1 MQIIFRLLDLQLFAE
16 GDGGTAAEATG
27 AAAETGDLSQV
38 VYGKQQAEQAPDAG
52 VQQEE
57 TPARDLGK
65 EFEALIKGEFK
76 DVYNK
81 RVQDTVSKRLK
92 GPTADAEKY
101 RAMQPVMKM
110 LSQRYGV
117 DASDVKALSAAIEE
131 DDAFYAQE
139 AERMGIGVDQVKA
152 IRKAER
158 ENDRLKEQLREQ
170 EDRQKMEANLAKWM
184 QEAQEI
190 APKYPGLDLQ
200 QELNNPQFFSA
211 LMNGAS
217 VEGAYWGL
225 YHDQLIPQAMQYTAQ
240 ETERKIANKI
250 QAQGQRP
257 TENGAKAPINVKSDV
272 SQLSDADMDEIIK
285 RARRGE
291 KIRF

>member
-92 GPTADAEKY
+92 GPAADAEKY

-110 LSQRYGV
+110 LAQRYGV

-158 ENDRLKEQLREQ
+158 
-170 EDRQKMEANLAKWM
+170 
-184 QEAQEI
+184 
-190 APKYPGLDLQ
+190 
-200 QELNNPQFFSA
+200 
-211 LMNGAS
+211 
-217 VEGAYWGL
+217 
-225 YHDQLIPQAMQYTAQ
+225 
-240 ETERKIANKI
+240 
-250 QAQGQRP
+250 
-257 TENGAKAPINVKSDV
+257 
-272 SQLSDADMDEIIK
+272 
-285 RARRGE
+285 
-291 KIRF
+291 

>member
-1 MQIIFRLLDLQLFAE
+1 M
-16 GDGGTAAEATG
+16 
-27 AAAETGDLSQV
+27 
-38 VYGKQQAEQAPDAG
+38 YGKQQAEQAPDAG

-65 EFEALIKGEFK
+65 EFEALIKGEFR

-92 GPTADAEKY
+92 GPAADAEKY

-170 EDRQKMEANLAKWM
+170 EDRQKMEANLAKWV

>member
-110 LSQRYGV
+110 LAQRYGV
-117 DASDVKALSAAIEE
+117 DASDAKALSAAIEE

-170 EDRQKMEANLAKWM
+170 EDRQKMEANLAKWV